1 MFLPLGTYLNL
12 TMSGNPSHA
21 SNLLDKLRSD
31 KNLASQLGLEV
42 CKNPPK
48 NSGKRKSWSPLKTK
62 KFSKTQPE
70 EDANFQSVGV
80 NPSMVHAQVETAQ
93 EEINNLPSTSGSQA
107 ANLEGI
113 DSEDSDDLENLE
125 QILCDDTPEGD
136 ASDHDS
142 ESSDDLELLGLPKSS
157 SWTLPEKVKKFYLKA
172 CDLDLNKE
180 VIDSLKDK
188 YKGSDELESHFTPP
202 RFSPALWSSIAQ
214 NQSEVFR
221 LKSINKIQEN
231 LFLSMKPLLD
241 CLSTADK
248 ETKSKL
254 TESLQLICASNLH
267 LSRFRRT
274 SVAPHLKPDIRKQ
287 ILALPVTHNSFFGED
302 FSKATDD
309 LIKEQSSLDK
319 IILKKPLNQRITKPK
334 SQGPKQFF
342 RSQRG
347 NFSQRGR
354 SSFRGSSKRGNNR
367 PHRPRQNFNYSPSN
381 QYPNQQ

>member
-1 MFLPLGTYLNL
+1 
-12 TMSGNPSHA
+12 MSGNPSHA

-157 SWTLPEKVKKFYLKA
+157 S
-172 CDLDLNKE
+172 
-180 VIDSLKDK
+180 
-188 YKGSDELESHFTPP
+188 
-202 RFSPALWSSIAQ
+202 
-214 NQSEVFR
+214 
-221 LKSINKIQEN
+221 
-231 LFLSMKPLLD
+231 
-241 CLSTADK
+241 
-248 ETKSKL
+248 
-254 TESLQLICASNLH
+254 
-267 LSRFRRT
+267 
-274 SVAPHLKPDIRKQ
+274 
-287 ILALPVTHNSFFGED
+287 
-302 FSKATDD
+302 
-309 LIKEQSSLDK
+309 
-319 IILKKPLNQRITKPK
+319 
-334 SQGPKQFF
+334 
-342 RSQRG
+342 
-347 NFSQRGR
+347 
-354 SSFRGSSKRGNNR
+354 
-367 PHRPRQNFNYSPSN
+367 
-381 QYPNQQ
+381 